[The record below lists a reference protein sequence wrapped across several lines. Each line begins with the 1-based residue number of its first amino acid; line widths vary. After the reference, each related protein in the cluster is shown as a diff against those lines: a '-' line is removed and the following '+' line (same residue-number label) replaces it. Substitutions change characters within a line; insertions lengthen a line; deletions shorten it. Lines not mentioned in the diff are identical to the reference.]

1 MRTLGR
7 VLVTALLLATG
18 CKKKTPTTIA
28 PTATVLAPLAS
39 IPTQALALSG
49 HGAAVVDV
57 PAGVKRPVPILVAVL
72 GIGDTPEEQCAM
84 WQELVGDRAFV
95 VCPRGAPHYIQD
107 DVDAGSDCPSTIAKN
122 DESQE
127 TPSGSNEGDL
137 PSETPVAPAPAPSAR
152 AEGKVHAVGFYPVD
166 LASLDR
172 EVTAA
177 IAGLKARFGA
187 YVDDREPIYAGFSRG
202 AFLGASLVAKHPDRF
217 RRAIL
222 IEGGQSA
229 WSAESTA
236 AFAKGGGQ
244 RVLFACGQQSCVG
257 ESETAAS
264 LLKDRHVETRVVMGQ
279 EGHGYK
285 KAVKDEI
292 KRSLDWVTDGDARWR
307 VD

>member
-1 MRTLGR
+1 MRTLG
-7 VLVTALLLATG
+7 LFLATALVVVAAG
-18 CKKKTPTTIA
+18 CKKSPVTMSPS
-28 PTATVLAPLAS
+28 ATVLPPLAS
-39 IPTQALALSG
+39 SSTQTLALTG

-57 PAGVKRPVPILVAVL
+57 PAGVKRPAPILVAVL

-84 WQELVGDRAFV
+84 WEELVGTRAFV
-95 VCPRGAPHYIQD
+95 VCPRGVPHWIQD
-107 DVDAGSDCPSTIAKN
+107 DVDAAAGEAPSNGKN
-122 DESQE
+122 DESEE
-127 TPSGSNEGDL
+127 TPSGSNEGDTK
-137 PSETPVAPAPAPSAR
+137 PEKPIAPSASTAPAR
-152 AEGKVHAVGFYPVD
+152 PEQKLHAVGFYPVD

-172 EVTAA
+172 EVSAA
-177 IAGLKARFGA
+177 IAGLKVRFGA

-229 WSAESTA
+229 WSAQSTL

-257 ESETAAS
+257 ESETAAG
-264 LLKDRHVETRVVMGQ
+264 LLKEQRVETRVVMGQ

-292 KRSLDWVTDGDARWR
+292 KRSLAWLTEGDARWR
-307 VD
+307 D